1 MSQLRWSSLRNKNG
15 LTQRKAA
22 EASEGHITK
31 TQPATVC
38 QVLWLNTKT
47 SRVQDQPKKPKN
59 RTHLWG
65 KSLIWNPNK
74 WNWMTISLRR
84 QKNSPRCSA
93 GVAIVLASS
102 ALVQRCLKASQTT
115 MCHDCAPTTS
125 QSVRFHVAP
134 STPHS
139 SLVSKPDFI
148 LLASYL
154 CYTMGSNTQGQLG
167 IDDPSLDQKCSPVLV
182 DLLLNFKTL

>member
-22 EASEGHITK
+22 EASEGHVTTI
-31 TQPATVC
+31 QPATVF
-38 QVLWLNTKT
+38 QVLLLNTKT

-125 QSVRFHVAP
+125 RSAKFHVELNM
-134 STPHS
+134 PHS
-139 SLVSKPDFI
+139 SQVGNYFLNI
-148 LLASYL
+148 LASNL

-167 IDDPSLDQKCSPVLV
+167 INDPCLEQKCSPVLV
-182 DLLLNFKTL
+182 DGLLNFKP